1 MVNDTL
7 PGFVPASSGLPSTGI
22 TVSAP
27 AGWTCPVTGASIV
40 CRSGAAALNPGAS
53 ADIVIT
59 VGRPLF
65 DSIGQSPGSCGAGAP
80 ATGAFCNT
88 AGVAV
93 DPAVPDSVG
102 EINGANNQAS
112 DWVRIEREA
121 NVRTTAKNIVT
132 GNVGRAGV
140 DSQYVMSYLNEGTA
154 TVPGVV
160 HTDLHAHRAAAHTE
174 LFAQLK
180 FIGQLGSR
188 LQRGIQNIV
197 VNFVLH
203 LFGKEFV
210 FQMGKFAHGCSLP
223 CFFNLL

>member
-1 MVNDTL
+1 MCIRD
-7 PGFVPASSGLPSTGI
+7 
-22 TVSAP
+22 
-27 AGWTCPVTGASIV
+27 
-40 CRSGAAALNPGAS
+40 R
-53 ADIVIT
+53 
-59 VGRPLF
+59 
-65 DSIGQSPGSCGAGAP
+65 SPGSCGAGAP

-140 DSQYVMSYLNEGTA
+140 DSHYVMSYLNEGTA

-160 HTDLHAHRAAAHTE
+160 FRDTFTPVSYTH
-174 LFAQLK
+174 
-180 FIGQLGSR
+180 
-188 LQRGIQNIV
+188 LQW
-197 VNFVLH
+197 VL
-203 LFGKEFV
+203 E
-210 FQMGKFAHGCSLP
+210 
-223 CFFNLL
+223 